1 MIKELLI
8 NLVEKDISLINSIPI
23 FLRIDIIIR
32 LLNKNSII
40 IIKGKYKGLIGY
52 IINSTPKNFY
62 INLLG
67 GKKVRIKKNNIKH
80 DH

>member
-8 NLVEKDISLINSIPI
+8 NLVEKDISLINKVSI
-23 FLRIDIIIR
+23 FLRIDIIVR
-32 LLNKNSII
+32 LLSKNNII
-40 IIKGKYKGLIGY
+40 IVRGKYKGLIGY

-67 GKKVRIKKNNIKH
+67 GKKVRIKKNNIKQYP
-80 DH
+80 